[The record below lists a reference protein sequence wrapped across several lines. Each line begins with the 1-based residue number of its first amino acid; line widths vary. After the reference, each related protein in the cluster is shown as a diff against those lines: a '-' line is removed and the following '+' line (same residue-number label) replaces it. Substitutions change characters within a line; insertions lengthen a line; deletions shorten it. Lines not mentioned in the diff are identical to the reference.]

1 MEKTKK
7 GSGRMNAQEAIR
19 VVELKL
25 LEHTFS
31 FKPQDQE
38 TLKRLAKEEI
48 ALSIVLELA
57 KKQVEELEE

>member
-1 MEKTKK
+1 
-7 GSGRMNAQEAIR
+7 MNAQEAIR

-57 KKQVEELEE
+57 KKQVEEPEE